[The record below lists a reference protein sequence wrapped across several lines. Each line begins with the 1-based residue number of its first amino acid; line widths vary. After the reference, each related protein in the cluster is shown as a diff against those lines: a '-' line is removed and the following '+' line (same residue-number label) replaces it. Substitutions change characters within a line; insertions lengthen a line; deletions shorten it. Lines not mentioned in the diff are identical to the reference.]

1 MSYEDVLT
9 LLKYVPKFKKIDVS
23 VEVQLSLVEK
33 HMMQVRGSQS
43 KGVVI
48 EEIVDENV
56 VNEPVKKGI
65 VVVRVEWFN

>member
-1 MSYEDVLT
+1 MY
-9 LLKYVPKFKKIDVS
+9 
-23 VEVQLSLVEK
+23 
-33 HMMQVRGSQS
+33 VRGSQS